1 MTDTAAQSTSTGR
14 CPVVHFD
21 HNSAEHAE
29 DPVASYRALRNEAP
43 IAWSDAH
50 GGYWILSGYKP
61 VFEASRD
68 DDTFSSERNS
78 HGGEGLSVV
87 IPKTPAPFH
96 IPIEIDPPEFRKWRK
111 LINPITAPAAISR
124 MEQIVKFYVTKFID
138 DIIETGHAD
147 MTSVIGVPAI
157 VTVDWLGLPVEHW
170 ERYASAFHALLIAV
184 PGTEE
189 FDQAVKVD
197 LPYLEEVTRG
207 IIADRRAD
215 PKDDIISYLVGCE
228 VDERPVT
235 DEEVF
240 AMVDLLLSGGVG
252 TTASLVS
259 NTVVWLHEHQDVR
272 QDLVDHPEKMDR
284 AIEEFLR
291 FFSPTQGLA
300 RTVTKDT
307 EFMGCPMKEGDR
319 VLLSWASANRD
330 PELFEQPDELD
341 IERWPN
347 RHTAFGIG
355 VHRCAGA
362 HLGRAMAKELLTQ
375 IIHRMGDY
383 EVDRSQLVRYPHQG
397 TNNGWTSIPATF
409 TPGTRVLPADATSP
423 ADLPADLR

>member
-1 MTDTAAQSTSTGR
+1 MSETAERAGR

-29 DPVASYRALRNEAP
+29 DPVASYRELRNEAP
-43 IAWSDAH
+43 VAWSDAH

-78 HGGEGLSVV
+78 YGGEGLSVV

-96 IPIEIDPPEFRKWRK
+96 IPIEIDPPNFRKWRK
-111 LINPITAPAAISR
+111 LINPITAPAAIAR
-124 MEQIVKFYVTKFID
+124 MEKIVKFYVTKFID
-138 DIIETGHAD
+138 DIIEKGEAD

-157 VTVDWLGLPVEHW
+157 ITVDWLGLPIEHW

-184 PGTEE
+184 PGTPE
-189 FDQAVKVD
+189 FEQAVKVD
-197 LPYLEEVTRG
+197 MPYLEEVTRG
-207 IIADRRAD
+207 IIAERRAD
-215 PKDDIISYLVGCE
+215 PKDDIISYLVGTE

-272 QDLVDHPEKMDR
+272 ADLVEHPEKMDR

-300 RTVTKDT
+300 RTVTKDV

-330 PELFEQPDELD
+330 PELFEEPDELD

-375 IIHRMGDY
+375 IITRMGDY
-383 EVDRSQLVRYPHQG
+383 EVDRSRLVRYPHQG
-397 TNNGWTSIPATF
+397 TNNGWTEIPATF
-409 TPGTRVLPADATSP
+409 TPGSRLLPADATAPSESY
-423 ADLPADLR
+423 